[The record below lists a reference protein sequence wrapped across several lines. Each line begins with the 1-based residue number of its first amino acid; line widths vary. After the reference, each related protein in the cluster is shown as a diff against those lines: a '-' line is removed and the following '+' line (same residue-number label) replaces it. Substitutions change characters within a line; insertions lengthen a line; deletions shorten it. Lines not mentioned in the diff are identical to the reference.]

1 MKVLIV
7 GGGPVG
13 LAAALALRERGVTSD
28 ITVHEAAPRGQQT
41 FGDRNIA
48 LSAASWRF
56 LKRIGVTVPDGQRAP
71 IHEVEVSQ
79 RGAFGLLR
87 LDAREVGAPMLG
99 AASPYPALKT
109 AFDDAANAAAINIL
123 YSAKA
128 VAVRHEGTHAVARL
142 ETGESLRADCVV
154 LADGAGSDLLP
165 EFRRIER
172 NSGQLAVITRVSAAR
187 PRPGVAIERF
197 TAGGAL
203 ALVPRADQQWTMIWA
218 RPQVEGE
225 RLLQLD
231 AKSLQAEINVAAG
244 GCLGEL
250 AVQAKASSYP
260 LLWRVVEPRASG
272 CVVAIGNA
280 AQGLHPVAAQGL
292 NLGLR
297 DAMELADC
305 LQTVSGTS
313 GAPAIAA
320 ALSRYARA
328 RGIDRVLRIGFSG
341 ALAYG
346 FDRGG
351 WLADVPRGLGLTA
364 LQLVPPLKRE
374 LIRKLALI

>member
-13 LAAALALRERGVTSD
+13 LAAALALRAHGATDD
-28 ITVHEAAPRGQQT
+28 ITVLEAAARGQQV

-56 LKRIGVTVPDGQRAP
+56 LKRIGVGVADEQRAA
-71 IHEVEVSQ
+71 IRAVEVSQ

-87 LDAREVGAPMLG
+87 LEASEIGVPMLG

-109 AFDDAANAAAINIL
+109 AFDDAAHAAGIAVL
-123 YSAKA
+123 YGAKV
-128 VAVRHEGTHAVARL
+128 VAVRHEGAHAVARL
-142 ETGESLRADCVV
+142 ATGESLRADCIV

-165 EFRRIER
+165 DFRRIER
-172 NSGQLAVITRVSAAR
+172 DSGQLAVITRVAAAR
-187 PRPGVAIERF
+187 PRAGVAIERF

-203 ALVPRADQQWTMIWA
+203 ALVPRADRQWTMIWA
-218 RPQVEGE
+218 RPRAEGQ

-231 AKSLQAEINVAAG
+231 AASLQSEIKAAAG
-244 GCLGEL
+244 NGMGEL
-250 AVQAKASSYP
+250 TVQTKASSYP
-260 LLWRVVEPRASG
+260 LLWRVIEPRASG

-297 DAMELADC
+297 DAAELAES
-305 LQTVSGTS
+305 LSPSATS
-313 GAPAIAA
+313 AA
-320 ALSRYARA
+320 TADIPRALARYARA

-351 WLADVPRGLGLTA
+351 WLADVPRGLGLMA
-364 LQLVPPLKRE
+364 LQLAPPLKRE
-374 LIRKLALI
+374 LLRRLALV

>member
-13 LAAALALRERGVTSD
+13 LAAALALRECDVTRD
-28 ITVHEAAPRGQQT
+28 ITVLEAAPRGQPV
-41 FGDRNIA
+41 FSDRNIA
-48 LSAASWRF
+48 LSVASWRF
-56 LKRIGVTVPDGQRAP
+56 LKRIGIVVPDSQRAP
-71 IHEVEVSQ
+71 IREVEVSQ

-87 LDAREVGAPMLG
+87 LDAGELDVPMLG
-99 AASPYPALKT
+99 AASPYPALKI
-109 AFDDAANAAAINIL
+109 AFDDAANAAGVGIL
-123 YSAKA
+123 YNARA
-128 VAVRHEGTHAVARL
+128 VAVRHEGAHAVVRL
-142 ETGESLRADCVV
+142 DSGESLRADCVV

-165 EFRRIER
+165 DFRRIER
-172 NSGQLAVITRVSAAR
+172 DSGQLAVITRVHAAR
-187 PRPGVAIERF
+187 PRPGVSMERF

-203 ALVPRADQQWTMIWA
+203 ALVPRADQQWTVIWA
-218 RPQVEGE
+218 RPRADGE

-231 AKSLQAEINVAAG
+231 TESLQAEINAAAG
-244 GCLGEL
+244 GSMAALT
-250 AVQAKASSYP
+250 VQAKATSYP

-305 LQTVSGTS
+305 LRTHNATNGS
-313 GAPAIAA
+313 APISS
-320 ALSRYARA
+320 ALGRYARS
-328 RGIDRVLRIGFSG
+328 RGVDRVLRIGFSG

-374 LIRKLALI
+374 LMRRLALL

>member
-1 MKVLIV
+1 
-7 GGGPVG
+7 
-13 LAAALALRERGVTSD
+13 
-28 ITVHEAAPRGQQT
+28 
-41 FGDRNIA
+41 
-48 LSAASWRF
+48 
-56 LKRIGVTVPDGQRAP
+56 
-71 IHEVEVSQ
+71 
-79 RGAFGLLR
+79 
-87 LDAREVGAPMLG
+87 MLG

-109 AFDDAANAAAINIL
+109 AFDDAANAAAINIF
-123 YSAKA
+123 YGAKA

-244 GCLGEL
+244 GCMGEL

>member
-13 LAAALALRERGVTSD
+13 LAAALALRECDVTRD
-28 ITVHEAAPRGQQT
+28 ITVLEAAPRGQPV
-41 FGDRNIA
+41 FSDRNIA

-56 LKRIGVTVPDGQRAP
+56 LKRIGIVVPDSQRAP
-71 IHEVEVSQ
+71 IREVEVSQ

-87 LDAREVGAPMLG
+87 LDTGELDAPMLG
-99 AASPYPALKT
+99 AASPYPALKI
-109 AFDDAANAAAINIL
+109 AFDDAANAAGVGIL
-123 YSAKA
+123 YNARA
-128 VAVRHEGTHAVARL
+128 VALRHEGAHAVVRL
-142 ETGESLRADCVV
+142 DSGESLRADCVV

-165 EFRRIER
+165 DFRRIER
-172 NSGQLAVITRVSAAR
+172 DSGQLAVITRVHAAR
-187 PRPGVAIERF
+187 PRPGVAMERF

-203 ALVPRADQQWTMIWA
+203 ALVPRADQQWTVIWA
-218 RPQVEGE
+218 RPRADGE

-231 AKSLQAEINVAAG
+231 TESLQAEINAAAG
-244 GCLGEL
+244 GSMAALT
-250 AVQAKASSYP
+250 VQAKATSYP

-305 LQTVSGTS
+305 LRTHNATNGS
-313 GAPAIAA
+313 APISS
-320 ALSRYARA
+320 ALGRYARS
-328 RGIDRVLRIGFSG
+328 RGVDRVLRIGFSG

-374 LIRKLALI
+374 LMRRLALL